1 MYLLSEN
8 GRRHLLEFLRNLTP
22 QVLLLST
29 AILLF
34 VLWKRGQPGV
44 WYFTLFVGTTLLF
57 LLAAR
62 ANIENFLDNGFS
74 SAADIA
80 AERDRLKG
88 EEVDGAKRIGAI
100 LLYIWRERRKTLLE
114 MALVLAV
121 VYGAIISIL
130 MTAVVNASRAIG

>member
-34 VLWKRGQPGV
+34 VLWKRSQPGV

-88 EEVDGAKRIGAI
+88 EEVHGVKRIGAI
-100 LLYIWRERRKTLLE
+100 LRYIWRERRKTLLE
-114 MALVLAV
+114 IALVLAV
-121 VYGAIISIL
+121 VYGAMISIL
-130 MTAVVNASRAIG
+130 MTAVVTASRAIG